1 MNPKI
6 CEMVADR
13 IIKSLDKGI
22 VPWKKPWKKVNDLA
36 VSHTTLKPYSL
47 INQFLCG
54 GIAGEY
60 VTFKQATKL
69 GGHVKKGASGNPIIF
84 WQQCYYEDET
94 GKRMT
99 EEEARDKRGVI
110 KIRAIPVMKFYYVF
124 HLDDCEGIEPKLNEE
139 LPCGAE
145 QNLDA
150 EQIVE
155 AYFQRES
162 VSLKRDGKSNRAY
175 YSPNDDSV
183 TVPTIEQFS
192 ATAGYYATI
201 FHEMVH
207 STGNENRLARFKST
221 EPASIFDK
229 ESYSLEELV
238 AEIGSAALMNRLG
251 LESPEQFQNAASYVI
266 GWRNKIRE
274 DNELIIKAASRAE
287 KAVDYILNGRQ
298 TETDDVKNEE
308 CLAD

>member
-13 IIKSLDKGI
+13 IIKSLDAGI
-22 VPWKKPWKKVNDLA
+22 IPWKRPWKKVNDLA
-36 VSHTTLKPYSL
+36 VSHATLRPYSL

-54 GIAGEY
+54 GVAGEY
-60 VTFKQATKL
+60 VTYKQAIAL

-84 WQQCYYEDET
+84 WQQCYYEDES

-110 KIRAIPVMKFYYVF
+110 KIRAIPVMKFYHVF
-124 HLDDCEGIEPKLNEE
+124 HINDCEGIEPRLNED
-139 LPCGAE
+139 LPCGAT

-150 EQIVE
+150 EQVIE
-155 AYFQRES
+155 AYFKREGIP
-162 VSLKRDGKSNRAY
+162 LNRDGKSNRAY
-175 YSPNDDSV
+175 YAPKDDSV
-183 TVPTIEQFS
+183 TVPTIDQFR

-201 FHEMVH
+201 FHEMIH
-207 STGNENRLARFKST
+207 STGNEKRLARFKST
-221 EPASIFDK
+221 EPTTIFDT

-251 LESPEQFQNAASYVI
+251 LESPEQIQNAASYVI

-287 KAVDYILNGRQ
+287 KAVEFILSERKIDNAA
-298 TETDDVKNEE
+298 EASDE
-308 CLAD
+308 CSAA